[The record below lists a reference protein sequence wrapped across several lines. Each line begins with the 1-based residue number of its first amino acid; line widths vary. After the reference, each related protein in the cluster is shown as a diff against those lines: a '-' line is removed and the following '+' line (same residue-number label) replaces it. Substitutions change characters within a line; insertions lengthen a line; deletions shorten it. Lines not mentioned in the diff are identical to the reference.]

1 MTQSSPTW
9 LSKVCYWTFTAWN
22 TGVRLFVA
30 FSLPFWAVGLMSRG
44 QHGSND
50 RNPRDYLGLKIQNFL
65 VDVPNQTKPLKA
77 KSCII
82 AIYTKTKQ
90 NHVGIPTTNLR
101 FGDGLYHPQRCG
113 FGSMF
118 IIGFTPFNRLKTIST
133 LLVRLVGVAMTCKN
147 PPKVGFCTLL

>member
-1 MTQSSPTW
+1 MDQPRRIRSHQKKNQMTQSSPTW

-44 QHGSND
+44 QHGFND

-82 AIYTKTKQ
+82 ATYTKTKQ
-90 NHVGIPTTNLR
+90 NHVGNPTTNLR
-101 FGDGLYHPQRCG
+101 FGDGLY
-113 FGSMF
+113 MF
-118 IIGFTPFNRLKTIST
+118 IPST
-133 LLVRLVGVAMTCKN
+133 KMWIWVNVYYWVY
-147 PPKVGFCTLL
+147 PI